1 MQKMSDR
8 SGFTLVEAIVTVF
21 IITVA
26 LWGTVTGLLKINSW
40 VEDIENIAIV
50 DKYIAGKMEEI
61 RSTDFGDIS
70 EEEGK
75 EIPGAVVGGESITM
89 STSILNESG
98 DGSLLPVSIQVEGE
112 PEPIEDIKEVK
123 ISADWTSH
131 ASSKKGI
138 TRAVTFYVYKK
149 GINYWQP

>member
-1 MQKMSDR
+1 MSNK
-8 SGFTLVEAIVTVF
+8 SGFTLIEAIVTVF

-26 LWGTVTGLLKINSW
+26 LWGTVTGFLKINSL
-40 VEDIENIAIV
+40 VEDMENIAIV

-75 EIPGAVVGGESITM
+75 EILGAVVGGETITM
-89 STSILNESG
+89 STEILNEP
-98 DGSLLPVSIQVEGE
+98 DGSLSVSIQVEGD
-112 PEPIEDIKEVK
+112 PITIEDTKEIK
-123 ISADWTSH
+123 ISANWTPH
-131 ASSKKGI
+131 AYKKPI
-138 TRAVTFYVYKK
+138 TRAITFYVYKK